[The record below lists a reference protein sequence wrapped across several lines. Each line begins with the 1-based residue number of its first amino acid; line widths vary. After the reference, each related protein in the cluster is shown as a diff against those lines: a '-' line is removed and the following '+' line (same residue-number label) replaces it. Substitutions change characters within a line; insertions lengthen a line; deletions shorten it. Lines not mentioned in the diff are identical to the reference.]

1 MIKKTAIKAL
11 AITSLIAM
19 TASNALNVQRALGE
33 DSKTI
38 KISAKRYEFA
48 PSEITLKKGV
58 PVVLQLSTE
67 DRSHGFYAPSL
78 NLRADILP
86 GKVTELKV
94 TPQKTGD
101 YDFFCDIFCGSGHE
115 SMSGKIKVV
124 E

>member
-1 MIKKTAIKAL
+1 
-11 AITSLIAM
+11 
-19 TASNALNVQRALGE
+19 
-33 DSKTI
+33 
-38 KISAKRYEFA
+38 
-48 PSEITLKKGV
+48 V

-101 YDFFCDIFCGSGHE
+101 FDFFCDVFCGSGHE
-115 SMSGKIKVV
+115 SMLGKIKVV
-124 E
+124 D

>member
-1 MIKKTAIKAL
+1 MTKKTAIKVLTIASLLGL
-11 AITSLIAM
+11 ACQTSQSVNSAEGAKI
-19 TASNALNVQRALGE
+19 
-33 DSKTI
+33 I
-38 KISAKRYEFA
+38 KVSAKRYEFS

-101 YDFFCDIFCGSGHE
+101 FDFFCDIFCGSGHE
-115 SMSGKIKVV
+115 SMLGKITVV

>member
-1 MIKKTAIKAL
+1 MIRETAKRAL
-11 AITSLIAM
+11 AIAGLLAM
-19 TASNALNVQRALGE
+19 TGLNIHSALSE

-58 PVVLQLSTE
+58 PVILQLSSE

-101 YDFFCDIFCGSGHE
+101 YDFYCDIFCGSGHE
-115 SMSGKIKVV
+115 SMLGKIKVV
-124 E
+124 D

>member
-1 MIKKTAIKAL
+1 M
-11 AITSLIAM
+11 
-19 TASNALNVQRALGE
+19 ASQNIPGVSGE
-33 DSKTI
+33 DSKII
-38 KISAKRYEFA
+38 KVSAKRYEFS

-101 YDFFCDIFCGSGHE
+101 FDFFCDVFCGSGHE
-115 SMSGKIKVV
+115 SMLGKIKVV
-124 E
+124 D

>member
-1 MIKKTAIKAL
+1 MIRKTAIKVLTIA
-11 AITSLIAM
+11 SLIAI
-19 TASNALNVQRALGE
+19 AGLNGHSALSE
-33 DSKTI
+33 DSKII
-38 KISAKRYEFA
+38 KVSAKRYEFS

-101 YDFFCDIFCGSGHE
+101 FDFFCDVFCGSGHE
-115 SMSGKIKVV
+115 SMLGKIKVV

>member
-1 MIKKTAIKAL
+1 MACQ
-11 AITSLIAM
+11 
-19 TASNALNVQRALGE
+19 NVNSVLSQ

-38 KISAKRYEFA
+38 KVSARRYEFM

-94 TPQKTGD
+94 TPAKTGD
-101 YDFFCDIFCGSGHE
+101 FDFFCDIFCGSGHE
-115 SMSGKIKVV
+115 SMLGKIKVI

>member
-1 MIKKTAIKAL
+1 MTKKTAIRVLTIA
-11 AITSLIAM
+11 SL
-19 TASNALNVQRALGE
+19 LGMACQNIDSVHSE
-33 DSKTI
+33 DAKII
-38 KISAKRYEFA
+38 KVSARRYEFS

-86 GKVTELKV
+86 GKVAELKV

-101 YDFFCDIFCGSGHE
+101 FDFFCDIFCGSGHE
-115 SMSGKIKVV
+115 SMLGKIKIID
-124 E
+124 